1 MENINKG
8 TARHRAFSVFLFDSK
23 HRLLLQQRAACKV
36 TFPLVWT
43 NTCCSHPLYRPEE
56 MEEENSQ
63 GVRVAARRKL
73 EDELGIDPDTVDVS
87 AFTCLGRMHYK
98 APSDGKW
105 GEHEIDYLL
114 VLKAD
119 LKATPNPNEVA
130 AVRFVDREELK
141 ELVRKA
147 DKKEDGVVLSPWFRL
162 VVDRFLPAWWD
173 HLDAGTLTEVD
184 YSDGKELV
192 VFLIDAG
199 PDMFLPYHD
208 DEEEVEAGASLGTQ
222 TSAASLERQRG
233 GEEGTGGAGERTYFE
248 EVLRALVGDLKTR
261 IISRESDLVSI
272 AFFNTRTK
280 QNVQSA
286 EGVFVFQDNQQTS
299 AQLIRDFS
307 NLPETFEKDIGSGN
321 WLRGKVKP
329 HDNPI
334 SNALWVV
341 QGLLRTGSTSQE
353 VLKNV
358 LLFTNDD
365 DPFGA
370 ISNEGVRSDMRRTTI
385 QKAKDA
391 RALGIQID
399 LFPLSR
405 PGEKF
410 NSNIFF
416 ADMLGVDDSQRVGFQ
431 PEEHRL
437 SDLQQRLRK
446 KVYRRRMVKRIM
458 FAVLPHLHIALS
470 SYALIRPAK
479 IQKQVYV
486 RAVDN
491 RTVKV
496 ETALVCQDTGAVL
509 HGPLPRYLPIPGGTR
524 IIMAKAEVDQV
535 KAVSPHD
542 LLLLGFKPLHC
553 LKDYHNLQPPTFL
566 FPDEETLSGSTA
578 AFIALHNAMLD
589 ANSFA
594 LACWAKIGLPRLV
607 AIVPQQE
614 KVDESGTEVQ
624 PAGWHMIP
632 LPFYDD
638 LRPAEKVQP
647 AGWHMIPLPFYDDL
661 RPAEKVRAAE
671 QVTSERECSFLVLSA
686 ADISMPPSPCPHLY
700 AFISMPISMPISML
714 ISMPISMP
722 ISMLISMPI
731 SMLISMPISMLIS
744 MPISMPISPLLP
756 PPLRHQGAKGAG
768 GEGEQEGSGGEV
780 VSAPRADA
788 EQVAT
793 ATTLM
798 RYMHLKDF
806 SPLNILNPG
815 GSAYLHARMGVKSR
829 AALMRYTHL
838 KGFTPLDILNP
849 GASACSHACM
859 HGRAEQSSPHARTH
873 LKDFTALNILN
884 PVIQTHY
891 SMLEAIALDLP
902 EVQPVVDTT
911 LPDYNIFL
919 PPLSDTNQPRKKG
932 KAVRATAALRHFK
945 DAVYGPGHDEEEAQ
959 RTATARAKADAAEKK
974 RKATYDAATAK
985 AGVVDW
991 RGLAEKGKVS

>member
-1 MENINKG
+1 MGSVATENGAAGAAEEQMDAVQQRLMFDDECILVDENDKVVGHANKYTCHIMENINKG
-8 TARHRAFSVFLFDSK
+8 TARHRAFSVFLFDSQ

-56 MEEENSQ
+56 MEEANAQ

-130 AVRFVDREELK
+130 AVRFVDRDELK

-173 HLDAGTLTEVD
+173 HLDAGTLEERVVFSVSAMAD
-184 YSDGKELV
+184 WDLDPAALFGDKDGDDDEIPQYYSDGKELV

-199 PDMFLPYHD
+199 PDI
-208 DEEEVEAGASLGTQ
+208 S
-222 TSAASLERQRG
+222 
-233 GEEGTGGAGERTYFE
+233 
-248 EVLRALVGDLKTR
+248 LVGDLKTR
-261 IISRESDLVSI
+261 IISRESDLVSV
-272 AFFNTRTK
+272 AFFDTRAK
-280 QNVQSA
+280 KNVQSA

-299 AQLIRDFS
+299 AQLIRDLS
-307 NLPETFEKDIGSGN
+307 SLPETFEKDIGSGN

-353 VLKNV
+353 VVKNV

-370 ISNEGVRSDMRRTTI
+370 ITTEGVRSDMRRTTI

-391 RALGIQID
+391 RELGIAFD

-410 NSNIFF
+410 NANIFY
-416 ADMLGVDDSQRVGFQ
+416 ADMLGFDDSQRAGFQ
-431 PEEHRL
+431 PEEIRL

-446 KVYRRRMVKRIM
+446 KVYRKRMVKRVM
-458 FAVLPHLHIALS
+458 FAVVPHLHIALS

-509 HGPLPRYLPIPGGTR
+509 HGPLPRYQPMPGGSR

-535 KAVSPHD
+535 KAVCTHD

-594 LACWAKIGLPRLV
+594 LACWAKIGMPRLV
-607 AIVPQQE
+607 AILPQQE
-614 KVDESGTEVQ
+614 QVDESGTQVQ
-624 PAGWHMIP
+624 PVGWHMIP

-638 LRPAEKVQP
+638 IRPAEK
-647 AGWHMIPLPFYDDL
+647 
-661 RPAEKVRAAE
+661 
-671 QVTSERECSFLVLSA
+671 
-686 ADISMPPSPCPHLY
+686 Y
-700 AFISMPISMPISML
+700 AHWVPG
-714 ISMPISMP
+714 
-722 ISMLISMPI
+722 
-731 SMLISMPISMLIS
+731 
-744 MPISMPISPLLP
+744 
-756 PPLRHQGAKGAG
+756 HGAKDVG
-768 GEGEQEGSGGEV
+768 GDGEQEGRGGEV
-780 VSAPRADA
+780 VSAPRANA

-798 RYMHLKDF
+798 RYMHLKEF
-806 SPLNILNPG
+806 SP
-815 GSAYLHARMGVKSR
+815 
-829 AALMRYTHL
+829 
-838 KGFTPLDILNP
+838 
-849 GASACSHACM
+849 
-859 HGRAEQSSPHARTH
+859 
-873 LKDFTALNILN
+873 LNILN

-902 EVQPVVDTT
+902 EVEPVVDTT
-911 LPDYNIFL
+911 LPDHSIFQ
-919 PPLSDTNQPRKKG
+919 PPQTDTNQPPRKG
-932 KAVRATAALRHFK
+932 KAARATAALRHFK
-945 DAVYGPGHDEEEAQ
+945 DAVYGAGHEEEEAEK
-959 RTATARAKADAAEKK
+959 AAAARAKADAAEKK
-974 RKATYDAATAK
+974 RKATFDAATAK

-991 RGLAEKGKVS
+991 RGLAEKGKLDTLTNEELKGYLRMHNLPLTGRKAELVERIKEHLDQS